1 MLCSSRDG
9 VPLKLKSKLG
19 DNIVYQYG
27 SFKPGFDPHKISLD
41 NTLKN
46 AGGRKHEGKSVKSYI
61 GPKMK
66 YLKSFYQQKERCKEK
81 VQTEENINSQWGSS
95 ISCKVDMFGTN

>member
-1 MLCSSRDG
+1 
-9 VPLKLKSKLG
+9 
-19 DNIVYQYG
+19 
-27 SFKPGFDPHKISLD
+27 
-41 NTLKN
+41 
-46 AGGRKHEGKSVKSYI
+46 VKSYI

-95 ISCKVDMFGTN
+95 ISCEVDMFGTH